1 MLELRS
7 RLVETLVDAGHLLR
21 PPEAVPML
29 HVEQLLM
36 RPVEVVGQ
44 EGQLPVQAF
53 FRVDGYAP
61 TAAIASPGSTSN
73 VELQLGQAT
82 SPREPPPSLMR
93 R

>member
-1 MLELRS
+1 MFELRS
-7 RLVETLVDAGHLLR
+7 RLIETLVDAGDLLH

-29 HVEQLLM
+29 HIEQILL
-36 RPVEVVGQ
+36 RPVKVVGQ
-44 EGQLPVQAF
+44 KGQLPVKAL

-61 TAAIASPGSTSN
+61 TAAVASPGSTSN

-82 SPREPPPSLMR
+82 SPRDPPPSLMR